1 MFNCIIPYY
10 MSMSIEKLKIKSS
23 LFKLQTK
30 RIVFQRVEKA
40 FWRVSGALSTVL
52 YFSILFSYNA
62 VFADILAIVFTRFTL
77 TLTNKKLA
85 IFVLVKLEVAHIC
98 IGFLIINIIPTSIT
112 QISH

>member
-30 RIVFQRVEKA
+30 RII
-40 FWRVSGALSTVL
+40 
-52 YFSILFSYNA
+52 FSILFSYNA
-62 VFADILAIVFTRFTL
+62 VFSDILAVIFARLAL
-77 TLTNKKLA
+77 TLTNEKLA
-85 IFVLVKLEVAHIC
+85 VFVLVKLEVAHIC